1 MVCMSDSV
9 GLVLDTNIVLDL
21 CVYQNSQTLSLKQ
34 ALKSQKIVMLMTQAM
49 LNELNF
55 VLQRSAVQV
64 YLSKN
69 DTNIEQVNEFIQ
81 SYSSLCEAP
90 EAAPWRCKDKSDQ
103 MFIDLAWAQKVD
115 LLSKDKAVLALNKKF
130 KPNGIFIRSQFTDLA
145 INKFDLT

>member
-1 MVCMSDSV
+1 MRMSDSV

-21 CVYQNSQTLSLKQ
+21 CVYQNSQTHSLKQ
-34 ALKSQKIVMLMTQAM
+34 ALESEKIVMLMTQAM
-49 LNELNF
+49 LNEFNF
-55 VLQRSAVQV
+55 VLQRSAVQA

-69 DTNIEQVNEFIQ
+69 GTTTEQVHEFVHKN
-81 SYSSLCEAP
+81 SKLCAPP

-130 KPNGIFIRSQFTDLA
+130 KHNGIFIRSQLTDLA
-145 INKFDLT
+145 IKELDDA